1 MKKRVRFQEGHVE
14 HMRSEVADD
23 EEEDVTNTHLAEQEE
38 EGRSVQT
45 MGLNGYLSHPTK
57 VREGEMLIFL

>member
-1 MKKRVRFQEGHVE
+1 ME